1 MSIFIAAQDLRASL
15 GNSNR
20 ADDLVLDEA
29 CLIACGVVEQGWQE
43 ASGRE
48 PGVGPVLRTA
58 GVIEQATPAG
68 SRIQLAGVVLEL
80 TELTAF
86 PAGGPLDIADF
97 AVTGRDLWRKD
108 GMPIPT
114 RVQATYTAGW
124 VNSDVDTDAPAWA
137 KDTALAVAEQLFRRR
152 FKLGLQMDGP
162 VGFLVPALTRS
173 LIAPYQPRSLEI
185 A

>member
-20 ADDLVLDEA
+20 ADDRVLDEA
-29 CLIACGVVEQGWQE
+29 CLIACGVIEQGWQDTY
-43 ASGRE
+43 GPE
-48 PGVGPVLRTA
+48 PGVGPVLRTE

-80 TELTAF
+80 TEVATF
-86 PAGGPLDIADF
+86 PGGDPLDVADF

-108 GMPIPT
+108 RQPIPT
-114 RVQATYTAGW
+114 RVQVTYTAGW
-124 VNSDVDTDAPAWA
+124 VDSQIDADAPSWA
-137 KDTALAVAEQLFRRR
+137 KDAALAVAEQLFRRR
-152 FKLGLQMDGP
+152 FKLGLQIDGP